1 MCIKTH
7 FFLLKLVKYKKLL
20 YTIWVQMEVK
30 MENIKEIKIKVEGKK
45 WEEAMEKAYKKAS
58 SNFQVDGF
66 RKGHAPKNVFLK
78 KYTQE
83 RLNFDCADICLDDA
97 YNDMIKKAKDLEI
110 VAQPEI
116 GINEISEKGVEFIF
130 KLTLKPEVK
139 LGKYKGLGVKKEK
152 VSVSKE
158 EIEHEIEHIRSHYTE
173 NVIKEKGKVENG
185 NIAVIDF
192 EGFKDGV
199 AFPGGKGE
207 NYSLEIGSNTFIPGF
222 EDQVIGMK
230 KGETKDIEVTFPE
243 DYHSE
248 DLKGAKAT
256 FKVTVNEIKEKRVP
270 ELDAD
275 FFEDL
280 GMEGIDSKESLEKQV
295 KENIKT
301 RKESDAENKY
311 IDELLEKAAKNVKVE
326 IPEVMIDEEQTRM
339 IKQYEETLKM
349 QGLSLEQFYQFT
361 NSDESKLKEQMKDEA
376 VKRITYRLM
385 LEEIAKAENIEVTDK
400 DAKEEAKT
408 MAEKYNMKEKEFLE
422 AFGGL
427 DMMKYDIKMRKAMEA
442 LKGE

>member
-1 MCIKTH
+1 
-7 FFLLKLVKYKKLL
+7 
-20 YTIWVQMEVK
+20 

-83 RLNFDCADICLDDA
+83 RLNFDCADVCLDDA

-256 FKVTVNEIKEKRVP
+256 FKVTVNEIKEKRIP
-270 ELDAD
+270 ELNAD

-301 RKESDAENKY
+301 RKESDVENKY

-326 IPEVMIDEEQTRM
+326 IPEVMINEEQDRM
-339 IKQYEETLKM
+339 VKQYEETLKM

-385 LEEIAKAENIEVTDK
+385 LEEIAKAENIEITDK

-427 DMMKYDIKMRKAMEA
+427 DMMKYDMKMRKSMEV

>member
-1 MCIKTH
+1 
-7 FFLLKLVKYKKLL
+7 
-20 YTIWVQMEVK
+20 

-58 SNFQVDGF
+58 ANFQADGF

-83 RLNFDCADICLDDA
+83 RLNFDCADVCLDDA
-97 YNDMIKKAKDLEI
+97 YTEMIKKAKDLEI

-152 VSVSKE
+152 VTVSKE

-243 DYHSE
+243 NYHSE

-256 FKVTVNEIKEKRVP
+256 FKVTVNEIKEKRIP
-270 ELDAD
+270 ELDKN

-280 GMEGIDSKESLEKQV
+280 GMEGINSKESLEAQV
-295 KENIKT
+295 KENIKV
-301 RKESDAENKY
+301 RKESESENKY
-311 IDELLEKAAKNVKVE
+311 VDELLEKAGKNVKVE
-326 IPEVMIDEEQTRM
+326 IPEAMTNDELNRM
-339 IKQYEETLKM
+339 VKQYEETLKM

-361 NSDESKLKEQMKDEA
+361 NSDESKLKEQMKEEA
-376 VKRITYRLM
+376 TKRITYRLM
-385 LEEIAKAENIEVTDK
+385 LEEIAKVENIEVTDA
-400 DAKEEAKT
+400 DAKKEAKE

-427 DMMKYDIKMRKAMEA
+427 EMMKYDIKMRKAMEV
-442 LKGE
+442 LKSE

>member
-1 MCIKTH
+1 
-7 FFLLKLVKYKKLL
+7 
-20 YTIWVQMEVK
+20 

-58 SNFQVDGF
+58 GNFQVDGF

-83 RLNFDCADICLDDA
+83 RLNFDCADACLDEA

-361 NSDESKLKEQMKDEA
+361 NYDESKLKEQMKDEA

>member
-1 MCIKTH
+1 
-7 FFLLKLVKYKKLL
+7 
-20 YTIWVQMEVK
+20 

-45 WEEAMEKAYKKAS
+45 WEEALEKAYKKAS
-58 SNFQVDGF
+58 SNFQIDGF
-66 RKGHAPKNVFLK
+66 RKGKAPKSVFLK

-83 RLNFDCADICLDDA
+83 RLNFDAADICLDDA
-97 YNDMIKKAKDLEI
+97 YSDMFKKAKDLEI

-116 GINEISEKGVEFIF
+116 TLSSISEKGVEYLFT
-130 KLTLKPEVK
+130 LTLKPEVK
-139 LGKYKGLGVKKEK
+139 LGKYKGLSVKKDK

-158 EIEHEIEHIRSHYTE
+158 EIEHEIEHLRSHYTE
-173 NVIKEKGKVENG
+173 NVVKESGNVENG
-185 NIAVIDF
+185 DIAVIDF

-199 AFPGGKGE
+199 AFAGGKGE

-230 KGETKDIEVTFPE
+230 VGEEKDINVTFPK
-243 DYHSE
+243 DYHAE
-248 DLKGAKAT
+248 DLKGAKVV
-256 FKVTVNEIKEKRVP
+256 FKVKVNEIKVKRVP

-295 KENIKT
+295 KENIKV
-301 RKESDAENKY
+301 RKDSEAENKY
-311 IDELLEKAAKNVKVE
+311 IDELLDAAGKNVKVE
-326 IPEVMIDEEQTRM
+326 IPDVMIQEELNRM
-339 IKQYEETLKM
+339 VKQYEETLRM

-361 NSDESKLKEQMKDEA
+361 NSDESKLRDQMKEEA
-376 VKRITYRLM
+376 TKRITYRLM
-385 LEEIAKAENIEVTDK
+385 LEEIAKVENIEISDA
-400 DAKEEAKT
+400 DAKKEAKE
-408 MAEKYNMKEKEFLE
+408 MASKYQMKEDEFLN

-427 DMMKYDIKMRKAMEA
+427 DMMKYDMKMRRAIEV

>member
-1 MCIKTH
+1 
-7 FFLLKLVKYKKLL
+7 
-20 YTIWVQMEVK
+20 

-83 RLNFDCADICLDDA
+83 RLNFDCADVCLDDA

-139 LGKYKGLGVKKEK
+139 LGKYKGLGVKKDK

-230 KGETKDIEVTFPE
+230 KGETKDIEVTFPK

-256 FKVTVNEIKEKRVP
+256 FKVTVNEIKEKRIP

-295 KENIKT
+295 KENLMT

-311 IDELLEKAAKNVKVE
+311 MDELLEKAAKNVKVD
-326 IPEVMIDEEQTRM
+326 IPEVMIDEEQNRM
-339 IKQYEETLKM
+339 VKQYEETLKM

-385 LEEIAKAENIEVTDK
+385 LEEIAKAENIEITDK

-427 DMMKYDIKMRKAMEA
+427 DMMKYDMKMRKSMEV

>member
-1 MCIKTH
+1 
-7 FFLLKLVKYKKLL
+7 
-20 YTIWVQMEVK
+20 

-66 RKGHAPKNVFLK
+66 RKGHAPKNIFLK

-97 YNDMIKKAKDLEI
+97 YNEMFKKAKDLEI

-116 GINEISEKGVEFIF
+116 GINEISEKGVEFNF
-130 KLTLKPEVK
+130 KLTLKPEIK
-139 LGKYKGLGVKKEK
+139 LGKYKALGVKKDK

-222 EDQVIGMK
+222 EEQIIGMK
-230 KGETKDIEVTFPE
+230 KAETKDIEVTFPE

-280 GMEGIDSKESLEKQV
+280 GMEGIDSKEGLEKQV
-295 KENIKT
+295 KENIEAK
-301 RKESDAENKY
+301 KESEVENKY
-311 IDELLEKAAKNVKVE
+311 LDELLEKAAKNVKVE
-326 IPEVMIDEEQTRM
+326 IPDVMIDEEETRM

-361 NSDESKLKEQMKDEA
+361 NSDEAKLKEQMKDEA

-385 LEEIAKAENIEVTDK
+385 LEEIAKVENIEVTDK
-400 DAKEEAKT
+400 EAKEEAKS

-427 DMMKYDIKMRKAMEA
+427 DMMKYDMKMRKAMEI

>member
-1 MCIKTH
+1 
-7 FFLLKLVKYKKLL
+7 
-20 YTIWVQMEVK
+20 

-58 SNFQVDGF
+58 SNFQTDGF
-66 RKGHAPKNVFLK
+66 RKGHASKNVFLK

-83 RLNFDCADICLDDA
+83 RLNFDCADMCLDDA

-139 LGKYKGLGVKKEK
+139 LGKYKGLGVKKDK

-173 NVIKEKGKVENG
+173 NVIKEGKVENG
-185 NIAVIDF
+185 DIAVIDF

-207 NYSLEIGSNTFIPGF
+207 NHPLEIGSGSFIPGF
-222 EDQVIGMK
+222 EEQLIGMK
-230 KGETKDIEVTFPE
+230 KGETKDIKVTFPE

-248 DLKGAKAT
+248 DLKGKEAT

-280 GMEGIDSKESLEKQV
+280 GMEGINSKESLEKQV
-295 KENIKT
+295 KENIKVK
-301 RKESDAENKY
+301 KESDVENKY

-326 IPEVMIDEEQTRM
+326 IPEVMIDEEENRM
-339 IKQYEETLKM
+339 VKQYEETLKM

-361 NSDESKLKEQMKDEA
+361 NSDETKLKEQMKDEA

-385 LEEIAKAENIEVTDK
+385 LEEIAKAEKIEVTDK

-408 MAEKYNMKEKEFLE
+408 MAEKYKMKEKEFLD

-427 DMMKYDIKMRKAMEA
+427 EMMKYDIKMRKAMDI
-442 LKGE
+442 LKSE